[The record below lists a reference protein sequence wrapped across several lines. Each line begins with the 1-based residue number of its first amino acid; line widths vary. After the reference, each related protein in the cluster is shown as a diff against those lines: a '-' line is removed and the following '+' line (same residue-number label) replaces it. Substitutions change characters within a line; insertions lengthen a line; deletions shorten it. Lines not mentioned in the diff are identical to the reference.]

1 MKHLLKYFKPYL
13 KETIL
18 APTFKL
24 CEALLELLIPII
36 ITQIIDKGIG
46 NNDTTYIIKM
56 VALMV
61 LCGITGLAFSITAQ
75 YFSAKAS
82 VGFCTKLRYDIYNKI
97 QSLTFTDIDK
107 LGSSSMITRMTSDVN
122 QVQTGINLTL
132 RLLLRSP
139 FVVFG
144 AAILASIL
152 SPSLAYVFWI
162 TIGILLIVV
171 FSIILISIPLH
182 RKVQLNLDEV
192 LQDTRENLTG
202 VRVIRAFTNEESE
215 IKEYNEVT
223 KILEKSQNKV
233 SNIASLMNPLTY
245 VIINIAIV
253 LLIYVGAIKVND
265 GILSKGEV
273 VALYNY
279 MSQILVELIKFANL
293 VITITKAIACA
304 KRLNTVLGMESRVT
318 VLPQE
323 TDKAK
328 AYIEFDHVYLNYQ
341 DSSIPSLED
350 ISFKVNKGETIGI
363 IGGTGSGKTS
373 LVNLLTRF
381 YDSSKGSI
389 YIDTH
394 NIESYEPEYLRDNIG
409 VVMQKAVLFKGT
421 IKENICL
428 GLDKTDE
435 EVLEACKIAQCIDVI
450 NKKENGLNALV
461 EQNGRNFSGGQ
472 RQRLSIARAIVK
484 KPKILIL
491 DDSASALDY
500 ATEASLRKALKNMS
514 FNPTTFIISQR
525 TSSIKHADKIIVLD
539 DGKLVGFDTH
549 DNLLQTS
556 KVYQEI
562 YYSQFKK
569 ESGINE

>member
-1 MKHLLKYFKPYL
+1 MRHLLKYFKPYL

-46 NNDTTYIIKM
+46 NNDATYIIKM

-122 QVQTGINLTL
+122 QVQTGINITL

-152 SPSLAYVFWI
+152 APSLAYVFWI
-162 TIGILLIVV
+162 TIGVLLIVV

-304 KRLNTVLGMESRVT
+304 KRLNTVLGMESRVI
-318 VLPQE
+318 VSPQE
-323 TDKAK
+323 TDKTK

-363 IGGTGSGKTS
+363 IGGTGSAKTTLIQLIS
-373 LVNLLTRF
+373 RL
-381 YDSSKGSI
+381 YDVTDGEVRVGGINVKD
-389 YIDTH
+389 YDLDV
-394 NIESYEPEYLRDNIG
+394 LRNEVA
-409 VVMQKAVLFKGT
+409 VVLQKNVLFSGT
-421 IKENICL
+421 IKDNL
-428 GLDKTDE
+428 RWGKNDATDE
-435 EVLEACKIAQCIDVI
+435 EMVHACKLAQADEFI
-450 NKKENGLNALV
+450 
-461 EQNGRNFSGGQ
+461 RNFPNGYDTYIEQGGSNVSGGQ
-472 RQRLSIARAIVK
+472 KQRLCIARALLK
-484 KPKILIL
+484 NPKIIIF
-491 DDSASALDY
+491 DDSTSAVDTKTDALI
-500 ATEASLRKALKNMS
+500 RKGLSTYIPN
-514 FNPTTFIISQR
+514 TT
-525 TSSIKHADKIIVLD
+525 KIIIAQRIASVED
-539 DGKLVGFDTH
+539 ADRIIVMNNGIIEGIGTH
-549 DNLLQTS
+549 DELMSNN
-556 KVYQEI
+556 EI
-562 YYSQFKK
+562 YREVYDSQNKV
-569 ESGINE
+569 GDTNE

>member
-1 MKHLLKYFKPYL
+1 
-13 KETIL
+13 
-18 APTFKL
+18 
-24 CEALLELLIPII
+24 
-36 ITQIIDKGIG
+36 
-46 NNDTTYIIKM
+46 M

-152 SPSLAYVFWI
+152 APSLAYVFWI